1 LLPSRLAAAGFVDVD
16 VRTNPYGWAV
26 IARVAKN

>member
-16 VRTNPYGWAV
+16 VGTNPYGWAV
-26 IARVAKN
+26 VARVAKN